1 MVMRKLLNTS
11 TLLCAIIL
19 INYSCGKD
27 IKSNDHLDAE
37 LKTSVKLDAKKVCEL
52 VSDIKIAISE
62 VSNAIN
68 NGADPAEVEALN
80 AKAIAIDARIKE
92 IQKRNIKNEEFM
104 KLQQSCYEAMNK

>member
-1 MVMRKLLNTS
+1 MRKLLNIS

-27 IKSNDHLDAE
+27 IKSNDQLEAE

-52 VSDIKIAISE
+52 VSNIKIAISE

-68 NGADPAEVEALN
+68 EGADASDVEALN
-80 AKAIAIDARIKE
+80 AKAKAIDVRIKE
-92 IQKRNIKNEEFM
+92 IQKRNAGNEEFM